1 MYKAVLEKNLLLSA
15 LKNSNNWGL
24 FYSCR
29 TIRQVNQ
36 SVDGGSPDQDPVM
49 AGPISR
55 PEPIENLWNVIKSMK
70 DVIVNQ
76 GYSSKYWFINF
87 SLPYLRSENT

>member
-1 MYKAVLEKNLLLSA
+1 MYKAVLVENLLLSA
-15 LKNSNNWGL
+15 LTMSSNSEDCFIPAGQ
-24 FYSCR
+24 FARSS
-29 TIRQVNQ
+29 
-36 SVDGGSPDQDPVM
+36 SVDGGPSDQDPVM

-76 GYSSKYWFINF
+76 GYSSKY
-87 SLPYLRSENT
+87 